1 MDVVIAPVAELGKI
15 GADAIQELLAKNP
28 RAVIGLATGSS
39 PLPIYNEL
47 ARRHDAGELS
57 FDQARGFMLDE
68 YVGLPLDHPER
79 YRNVIKKEIADRV
92 AWPASQVQGPEGNA
106 SDLQAACA
114 QYEAAIKSAGGV
126 DLQILGIGS
135 DGHVAFNEP
144 GGSFA
149 SRTHVGV
156 LTDETRQDNSR
167 FFNGDLAKVPELCL
181 TQGLGT
187 IMDAKKLVLIA
198 TGRGKARAIR
208 HLVEGSV
215 SARWPATIIQHHP
228 DAIILVDDDAAAE
241 LTLAAYYKEAWSKRG
256 LVNPA
261 N

>member
-15 GADAIQELLAKNP
+15 GADAIQELLTKNP
-28 RAVIGLATGSS
+28 QAVIGLATGSS
-39 PLPIYNEL
+39 PLPIYDEL
-47 ARRHDAGELS
+47 ARRHKEDGLS

-79 YRNVIKKEIADRV
+79 YRNVIQKEIADRV
-92 AWPASQVQGPEGNA
+92 DWPANQVQGPDGNA
-106 SDLQAACA
+106 TDLPAACA
-114 QYEAAIKSAGGV
+114 QYEAAIKAAGGV

-156 LTDETRQDNSR
+156 LTEETRQDNSR
-167 FFNGDLAKVPELCL
+167 FFDGKLEQVPTLCL

-208 HLVEGSV
+208 HLVEGAV

-228 DAIILVDDDAAAE
+228 NALILIDEDAAAE
-241 LTLAAYYKEAWSKRG
+241 LTLTDYYKEAWSKRN
-256 LVNPA
+256 LIHS
-261 N
+261 